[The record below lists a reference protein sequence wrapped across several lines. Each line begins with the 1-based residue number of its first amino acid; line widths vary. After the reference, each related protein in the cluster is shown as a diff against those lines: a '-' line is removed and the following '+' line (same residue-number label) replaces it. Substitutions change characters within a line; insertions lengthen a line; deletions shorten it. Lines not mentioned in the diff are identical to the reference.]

1 MDGSS
6 DSQTAVQIVS
16 ARSWPKG
23 TLVRLVTAFD
33 QTMAYAMAF
42 GHLPVPEKHL
52 NLKNSDEEARVRQM
66 TAPSAK
72 MLENTGLKVT
82 DVIKAGKPWKVL
94 VEEAKNWKA
103 DCIFVGARGLG
114 MIQRFLLGSVS
125 NAVASRAHCSVEVVR
140 PKPS

>member
-1 MDGSS
+1 
-6 DSQTAVQIVS
+6 
-16 ARSWPKG
+16 
-23 TLVRLVTAFD
+23 
-33 QTMAYAMAF
+33 MAF